1 MRHNLFG
8 KRWLMALLGILLI
21 TGPQTALAHCDA
33 LDGPVIT
40 EARTALESGDIQP
53 LLKWVMPEYENEV
66 RSAFDQTL
74 QVRKLGAQA
83 QELSDR
89 YFFETLVRVHRAG
102 ENAPYTGIKPAGTI
116 AAPIAKADQALV
128 DGSVDTLADAI
139 SAHVGKEMRSRFER
153 AKDLQDRADE
163 DVASGRDFVSAYVDY
178 VHFVEGVVAVVH
190 GEHAH

>member
-1 MRHNLFG
+1 MRHNRFG